1 MLRMAVYTGEGGP
14 IGIVGI
20 VNENILRMRAGMP
33 LDINIKEITPPGTR
47 INRLVVHLAE
57 THEQI
62 VDELEQSGLPVNDQ
76 LRDSARKLDVQ
87 LKKERRERGRQNG

>member
-1 MLRMAVYTGEGGP
+1 MLRMAVTTGSGGP

-33 LDINIKEITPPGTR
+33 LDINIKEITPPNTR

-62 VDELEQSGLPVNDQ
+62 VDELEESGFPVNDE
-76 LRDSARKLDVQ
+76 LRESARKLDKQ
-87 LKKERRERGRQNG
+87 LKRERQAKGRG